1 MPRSESTSNLELP
14 NVMCNR
20 IFYFRT
26 KGRPVK
32 RRVFTQRRHA
42 EIVARRRL
50 KVATWIGTPIAV
62 AAFVWEVVAGA
73 GTPML
78 GPVAF
83 AMVIVAYTLSM
94 FRVHSLTGEWT
105 FF

>member
-1 MPRSESTSNLELP
+1 M
-14 NVMCNR
+14 
-20 IFYFRT
+20 

-32 RRVFTQRRHA
+32 RRVFTRRRHA

-50 KVATWIGTPIAV
+50 KVATWIGAPIAV
-62 AAFVWEVVAGA
+62 AAGVWEVIASSGVP
-73 GTPML
+73 TL
-78 GPVAF
+78 GP
-83 AMVIVAYTLSM
+83 AMLAAVIVAYTLSV